1 MFVAHKR
8 TTLDFSQCER
18 AQSGDC
24 LGCQASNLVKAPP
37 CDLLEK
43 WAQMYFKCFI
53 PLLGTPSAP
62 VFQRLIPASH
72 MIVIA
77 EQLLTN
83 LSKSWQHQHSAVCR
97 RQQSG
102 LVNKIL
108 RQLDGLD
115 LRGIY
120 PAGLL
125 ELKSCCR
132 PITFAAAVLAAP

>member
-1 MFVAHKR
+1 MGTNEF
-8 TTLDFSQCER
+8 Q
-18 AQSGDC
+18 
-24 LGCQASNLVKAPP
+24 
-37 CDLLEK
+37 LL
-43 WAQMYFKCFI
+43 A
-53 PLLGTPSAP
+53 TPSAP

-77 EQLLTN
+77 EEQLLTN
-83 LSKSWQHQHSAVCR
+83 LSKCWQHQHSAVCR

-102 LVNKIL
+102 LLNKIL
-108 RQLDGLD
+108 WQLDGLD

-132 PITFAAAVLAAP
+132 PITFRSRQQLFLLHHNRHSLKCLLNGLERADS

>member
-1 MFVAHKR
+1 
-8 TTLDFSQCER
+8 
-18 AQSGDC
+18 
-24 LGCQASNLVKAPP
+24 
-37 CDLLEK
+37 
-43 WAQMYFKCFI
+43 MYFKCFI

-62 VFQRLIPASH
+62 VFERLIPASH
-72 MIVIA
+72 VIVIA
-77 EQLLTN
+77 EEQLLTN
-83 LSKSWQHQHSAVCR
+83 LSKSWQHQHSVVC

-132 PITFAAAVLAAP
+132 PITFAAAFLAALQQAQLNVLIEWP